1 MGPRIR
7 SFAVVAVVAITAAV
21 AAVAALNG
29 GALPPLDV
37 AFVSILF
44 AFLGLGA
51 RAAVLAWR
59 SAHRAASLAAATIVR
74 SPEEA
79 ARAAVDEERARM
91 SADIEAVVRRAVLG
105 IRAHAAALP
114 SPLRPPAAG
123 SEGDDTAGSRHDLA
137 AAAPGEPATAG
148 PTTPVSPADVP
159 AVLRAI
165 QHDGRAA
172 TAELRRLLELLRAP
186 GGDGGPVPAGAGPV
200 ASPRPRPGAPD
211 LVLAAVAVA
220 VCLVES
226 LAGPA
231 LDLPGPSVVAVLL
244 GVVAAAATLAW
255 RVDPGAALAVQA
267 AAVAVGVVL
276 GSPIRFGTWTVLAFG
291 LPMWAA
297 VAHPR
302 RGPLVIAGPVALA
315 AIATWSQVAWSPDN
329 VGVLV
334 VILAAAAITGA
345 ASRVLDDRRRRSAA
359 RAALHEAV
367 LAREAD
373 AAVRRDRVATAREL
387 HDAVSAT
394 IGVIVMQAGAAE
406 VRWASDRPA
415 AIRAIEVLVG
425 AADQAVDELDDLMP
439 RLAGSAIG
447 GSADRG
453 PADLPSLVERMRRA
467 GVDVVATL
475 PEPVPDLPRHLA
487 ETAYRVAQEGVANA
501 VRHAQG
507 SRIALR
513 LELVGDTV
521 EVSVVDDGAPVA
533 PRSRAG
539 YGLTGLAERVAGVGG
554 EFAAGP
560 GDERGFRVV
569 ARLPLARVGGA
580 PG

>member
-7 SFAVVAVVAITAAV
+7 SFAVVAFVAITAAV

-37 AFVSILF
+37 VFVSILF
-44 AFLGLGA
+44 AFLGLGV

-59 SAHRAASLAAATIVR
+59 SAHRAASLASATIGR

-114 SPLRPPAAG
+114 STLRPAAAD
-123 SEGDDTAGSRHDLA
+123 SEDDDRANSGHDLA
-137 AAAPGEPATAG
+137 AAAPGDPATAG
-148 PTTPVSPADVP
+148 ATTPASPADVP
-159 AVLRAI
+159 DLLRAI

-186 GGDGGPVPAGAGPV
+186 GGDGGPVPAEAEPI
-200 ASPRPRPGAPD
+200 APPRPRPGALD
-211 LVLAAVAVA
+211 LVLAALAVA
-220 VCLVES
+220 VCLLES

-231 LDLPGPSVVAVLL
+231 LDLRGPSVLAVLL
-244 GVVAAAATLAW
+244 GVAAAAATLAW

-267 AAVAVGVVL
+267 AAVAVGAAL
-276 GSPIRFGTWTVLAFG
+276 GTPVRFGTWTVLAFG

-297 VAHPR
+297 VARPR
-302 RGPLVIAGPVALA
+302 RGPLAVLGPVALA
-315 AIATWSQVAWSPDN
+315 AVGVWSQMVWSPEN
-329 VGVLV
+329 VGILV
-334 VILAAAAITGA
+334 VMLAAAALTGS
-345 ASRVLDDRRRRSAA
+345 ASRVLDARRRRSAA
-359 RAALHEAV
+359 RAARHEAI
-367 LAREAD
+367 LDREAG
-373 AAVRRDRVATAREL
+373 AAVQRDRIATAREL
-387 HDAVSAT
+387 HDAVSAS
-394 IGVIVMQAGAAE
+394 IGVIIMQAGAAE
-406 VRWASDRPA
+406 LRWASDRDA
-415 AIRAIEVLVG
+415 AIRAIDVVVA

-439 RLAGSAIG
+439 RLAGATLG

-467 GVDVVATL
+467 GVHVDAML
-475 PEPVPDLPRHLA
+475 QDPPPDLPRDLA
-487 ETAYRVAQEGVANA
+487 ETAYRIAQEGVANA
-501 VRHAQG
+501 ARHAPG

-513 LELVGDTV
+513 LAVVGDAV
-521 EVSVVDDGAPVA
+521 EVSVVDDGARAA
-533 PRSRAG
+533 PRSRGG
-539 YGLTGLAERVAGVGG
+539 YGLTGLAERVADVGG

-560 GDERGFRVV
+560 RADRGFRVM
-569 ARLPLARVGGA
+569 ARLPLVHVDGARG
-580 PG
+580 